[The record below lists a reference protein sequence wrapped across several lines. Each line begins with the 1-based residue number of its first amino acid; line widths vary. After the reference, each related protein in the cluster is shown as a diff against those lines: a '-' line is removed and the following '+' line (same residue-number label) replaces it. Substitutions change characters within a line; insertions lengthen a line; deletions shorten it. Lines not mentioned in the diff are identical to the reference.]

1 MEGRFGR
8 DRALAAYDLGTI
20 GYRDALDLQHRLV
33 TERREGRVPDTL
45 LLLEHPPVLT
55 MGKSAVSEHVVASP
69 IMLERAGVETVWIER
84 GGETTYH
91 GPGQIV
97 GYVIVD
103 LAAYLRSVKKF
114 VYLIEEL
121 FVDTLATHYGIE
133 TMRDDHHTGVWVGNE
148 KITAI
153 GIAIQNRITFH
164 GFAFNVNTDLSHY
177 DWIVPCGITDRGQT
191 SLERITGQR
200 HDLSVVKNHLL
211 ETFTRLFGYPAKPP
225 LLDRSQLPIPVES
238 DAVPGEDHAAGTREE
253 P

>member
-1 MEGRFGR
+1 MEGRLGR
-8 DRALAAYDLGTI
+8 DRVLAAYDLGTI
-20 GYRDALDLQHRLV
+20 GYREALALQHHLV
-33 TERREGRVPDTL
+33 RERREGRIPDTL
-45 LLLEHPPVLT
+45 LLLEHPPVIT
-55 MGKSAVSEHVVASP
+55 MGKSAVAEHVVASP
-69 IMLERAGVETVWIER
+69 MMLERAGVETVWIER

-121 FVDTLATHYGIE
+121 FVATLKNRYGIE
-133 TMRDDHHTGVWVGNE
+133 TERDAHHTGVWVGDE

-191 SLERITGQR
+191 SLERITGGP
-200 HDLSVVKNHLL
+200 HDLATVKKQLL
-211 ETFTRLFGYPAKPP
+211 ETFTRLFGYPEEPP
-225 LLDRSQLPIPVES
+225 LLNRPHPAEA
-238 DAVPGEDHAAGTREE
+238 AVADGPEADPPAGTREE
-253 P
+253 R